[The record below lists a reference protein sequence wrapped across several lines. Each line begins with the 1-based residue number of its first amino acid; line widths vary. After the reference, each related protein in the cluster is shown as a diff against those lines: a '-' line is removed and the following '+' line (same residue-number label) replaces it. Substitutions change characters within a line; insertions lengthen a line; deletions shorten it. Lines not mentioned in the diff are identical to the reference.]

1 METPTNNPSP
11 KIGNFEE
18 NKIFAALGYLGI
30 LCLIPLLAKREDA
43 FCQFHGK
50 QGLVLLITWMILW
63 VGNIIPILGQLV
75 FVVGSAVLLFLVVVG
90 IIRALNGEEWEL
102 PVLGK
107 YAKQIKL

>member
-50 QGLVLLITWMILW
+50 QGLVLLVTWMILW
-63 VGNIIPILGQLV
+63 VGNIVPVLGQLV
-75 FVVGSAVLLFLVVVG
+75 FFFGSIGLLVLVILGMVH
-90 IIRALNGEEWEL
+90 ALNGEEWDL